1 MTELNSVEKKILALV
16 QENWPLSALEIAEH
30 FKEKISSREE
40 KKRASSKYS
49 YYLKK
54 LVEKRR
60 IFSKRVGNA
69 LIVWP
74 IEAEKYRTIHQILK
88 EDKAEV

>member
-1 MTELNSVEKKILALV
+1 MAELNGNEKKILELV
-16 QENWPLSALEIAEH
+16 REYWPLSSLEIAEH
-30 FKEKISSREE
+30 FKEQISSREE

-54 LVEKRR
+54 LVGKRKVL
-60 IFSKRVGNA
+60 SKRVGNA

-74 IEAEKYRTIHQILK
+74 LEVEKYRTIHEILK
-88 EDKAEV
+88 ERD